1 MNDSNQHNDFESLCS
16 GYVLNALSEEE
27 RREFEE
33 KLKTATPE
41 QMEFFRDLQQVR
53 DDFALLSKP
62 VSPPKELEDKI
73 FESIDKK
80 DADTDHDQVGSGAS
94 ILPIWVYKVAAV
106 TLLISTIGIAY
117 FTQNLNERVD
127 EQEAIITQ
135 LRDDLDRKE
144 QLLDVIAAREVK
156 LVVMGGL
163 DPSPDGYGKII
174 WDTENQQAV
183 LQLANIPAPPADK
196 DYQLWLIKD
205 DQSPISAGVF
215 NFEQSSEELFFK
227 VEQLNE
233 APSPEQNV
241 FAVTLEPKG
250 GVPQPTGSMFL
261 FGQ

>member
-1 MNDSNQHNDFESLCS
+1 MNDSSQHNDFESLCS
-16 GYVLNALSEEE
+16 GYVLNALSDEE

-33 KLKTATPE
+33 MLESATPE
-41 QMEFFRDLQQVR
+41 QMKLLHELQSVKDDL
-53 DDFALLSKP
+53 ALLPDP
-62 VSPPKELEDKI
+62 VSPSDSLEERIFSNIDGDESEKGAKI
-73 FESIDKK
+73 SRM
-80 DADTDHDQVGSGAS
+80 G
-94 ILPIWVYKVAAV
+94 LPGWVYKVAAAL
-106 TLLISTIGIAY
+106 LLISTLAVSFY
-117 FTQNLNERVD
+117 MQNLSDTV
-127 EQEAIITQ
+127 QQQQATITQ
-135 LRDDLDRKE
+135 LMDDLDRKE

-163 DPSPDGYGKII
+163 DPSPDGYGKIL

-215 NFEQSSEELFFK
+215 NFEESSDELFFK

-233 APSPEQNV
+233 SPSPEQNV

-261 FGQ
+261 LGQQ